1 MPVIDQRADIAIQT
15 IVLATDFSLPSE
27 KAAAYAKTLAHRFGS
42 TVELTHV
49 IDLSVATPSE
59 GALIGLAVD
68 EKRRESTEKL
78 ERLSRNFSG
87 TRTRIKKLE
96 AFSSS
101 AAILKSA
108 KDSMADLIIMGTASK
123 HGLEKLVVG
132 STAETVIRKSTCPV
146 LTVGPHVPAPPQDP
160 LAFQKIVFATD
171 FSEQA
176 AKAAIYA
183 LSFAQDS
190 GAHLYF
196 CHVLGV
202 RRPKDSEKPVLQASF
217 ERSLKKLIPQSA
229 YDWCSPECVIE
240 HGDTAEAI
248 LGLAERVQAD
258 LIVLGARKASF
269 WLEYVETGVTPSI
282 LAAAK
287 SPVLTVC

>member
-1 MPVIDQRADIAIQT
+1 MPVIDERAEIAIQT
-15 IVLATDFSLPSE
+15 IILATDFSPASE
-27 KAAAYAKTLAHRFGS
+27 KAAAYAKALAHRFGS
-42 TVELTHV
+42 TVELAHV
-49 IDLSVATPSE
+49 IDLSVASNSE
-59 GALIGLAVD
+59 AALVGLSVD
-68 EKRRESTEKL
+68 EMRREGKEKL
-78 ERLSRNFSG
+78 NQLLNTFSG
-87 TRTRIKKLE
+87 THTRIKELE
-96 AFSSS
+96 AFSLPS
-101 AAILKSA
+101 AILSLV
-108 KDSMADLIIMGTASK
+108 KDSEANLIVMGTASK
-123 HGLEKLVVG
+123 HGLEKLMLG

-146 LTVGPHVPAPPQDP
+146 LTVGPQVATPPHDP
-160 LAFQKIVFATD
+160 LAFRSIVYATD
-171 FSEQA
+171 FSPQA

-202 RRPKDSEKPVLQASF
+202 HEMKGSEKPVLQASF

-240 HGDTAEAI
+240 HGDTASAI

-258 LIVLGARKASF
+258 LIVLGARKSSF
-269 WLEYVETGVTPSI
+269 WLEYVETGVTPAI

-287 SPVLTVC
+287 CPVLTIC